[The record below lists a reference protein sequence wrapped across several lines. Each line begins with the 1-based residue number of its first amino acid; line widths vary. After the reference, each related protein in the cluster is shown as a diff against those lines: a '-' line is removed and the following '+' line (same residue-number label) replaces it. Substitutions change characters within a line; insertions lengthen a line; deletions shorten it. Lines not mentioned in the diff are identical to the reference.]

1 MSTDN
6 NGVVNVNITEILDDL
21 DKKGYESLKTVL
33 NDNHDGAKLLGKAIA
48 GGGGGVKT
56 QNEKEALDKLQSG
69 LISIMENGSKEFEKK
84 TGRPMTYAEMRY
96 AYG

>member
-6 NGVVNVNITEILDDL
+6 KEFVNVNITEILDDL

-33 NDNHDGAKLLGKAIA
+33 NDNQDGAKLLGRAITT
-48 GGGGGVKT
+48 GGGGVKT
-56 QNEKEALDKLQSG
+56 QDEKEALDKLQSG

-84 TGRPMTYAEMRY
+84 TGRHMTYAEMRY